1 MNLYLDFPKGKV
13 LLEQYKFEIDDY
25 FYKRIEFY
33 TSIIPYYGVVY
44 ALETNNQ
51 ELLEKE
57 IKNLKALQNN
67 DIRRVYLYST
77 SMVKTK
83 IIKYTILVIGGKT
96 LWIK

>member
-1 MNLYLDFPKGKV
+1 MMNLYLDFPKGKV

-57 IKNLKALQNN
+57 IKNLKAL
-67 DIRRVYLYST
+67 
-77 SMVKTK
+77 
-83 IIKYTILVIGGKT
+83 
-96 LWIK
+96 